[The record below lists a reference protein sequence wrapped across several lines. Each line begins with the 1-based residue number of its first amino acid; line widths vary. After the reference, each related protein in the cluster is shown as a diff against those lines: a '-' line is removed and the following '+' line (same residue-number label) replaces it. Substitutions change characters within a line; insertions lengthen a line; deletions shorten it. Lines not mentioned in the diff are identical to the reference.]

1 MEALK
6 GSCGM
11 TSRMDGQEGSIFW
24 FSFPYRPDT
33 VANDY
38 NIEHRPS
45 NNADQIVRTCS
56 SLESSVDFTS
66 HINKGENKI
75 II

>member
-11 TSRMDGQEGSIFW
+11 TARKDGQEGSIFW

-45 NNADQIVRTCS
+45 NCTERIVRTCS
-56 SLESSVDFTS
+56 SMESSVDFTS
-66 HINKGENKI
+66 CHINKGENKTT
-75 II
+75 